1 MNTQQLFGGAI
12 VVPVKNTFLDASQF
26 RQIPDNQEVF
36 VDMTTQQSLIFE
48 LLEQVEESN
57 EAVAKYHFQQLAED
71 NEAAESI
78 VTVVDNLNAKEMA
91 PLLPQDTTEIYVL
104 QGTQKISKFNEKDAY
119 NTVEIILAVIRL
131 TNVGT
136 DFVISVNAPVKL
148 ADVSSEQE
156 SVQET
161 TAIDI
166 ETAKQ
171 EMLAILKGLS
181 VNDWALFG

>member
-1 MNTQQLFGGAI
+1 MHSF
-12 VVPVKNTFLDASQF
+12 FYS
-26 RQIPDNQEVF
+26 
-36 VDMTTQQSLIFE
+36 
-48 LLEQVEESN
+48 
-57 EAVAKYHFQQLAED
+57 
-71 NEAAESI
+71 
-78 VTVVDNLNAKEMA
+78 
-91 PLLPQDTTEIYVL
+91 QDTTEIYVL

-131 TNVGT
+131 TNVAT

-148 ADVSSEQE
+148 AEVSSEQE
-156 SVQET
+156 SVGET

-181 VNDWALFG
+181 VNDWALFGWFFFSD